1 MSRHSTNFRVMLLAC
16 CLALGLIA
24 YQQTTEDLMVTTA
37 NAWLASLNG
46 NQITSAQYKLD
57 NPDYEIWHFVP
68 DNNFVT
74 ARGYRRNGLTYSEMT
89 PEQRSLADALLA
101 ASVSRAGFVSVK
113 TIMSLEEVLRI
124 QEKDTVGRR
133 DVNVYHFTV
142 FGEPSMEGDWGW
154 RLEGHHVSLHFLMRD
169 GKLASTAP
177 TFLGANPHEVRE
189 GPRKGV
195 RPLGGR
201 EDTARKLMMA
211 LDAGLQKKALVSE
224 KAYRDILTSADTR
237 AKLESQP
244 QGISAAEL
252 STEQYEML
260 LAAADQ
266 YALSLPAEQAER
278 RRAMVRKTSKEDLF
292 FAWAGSIKPGGGDYY
307 RIQGPAFLIEY
318 DNTQNG
324 NNHSHSV
331 WREFEGDFGRDVL
344 AAHYR
349 NDSHGFDTDRHEVL
363 AD

>member
-1 MSRHSTNFRVMLLAC
+1 MSRRSTSLRAMLLAC
-16 CLALGLIA
+16 CVALGLIG

-57 NPDYEIWHFVP
+57 NPDYEMWHFVP

-74 ARGYRRNGLTYSEMT
+74 ARGYRRNGLTYNEMT

-124 QEKDTVGRR
+124 QEQDTVGRR
-133 DVNVYHFTV
+133 DVNVYHFSV
-142 FGEPSMEGDWGW
+142 FGKPSMEGDWAW

-169 GKLASTAP
+169 GKLASTSP

-211 LDAGLQKKALVSE
+211 LDSGLQKQATVSD

-237 AKLESQP
+237 AKLENQP
-244 QGISAAEL
+244 QGISAAQL
-252 STEQYEML
+252 SDAQYAML

-266 YALSLPAEQAER
+266 YALSLPGEQAER
-278 RRAMVRKTSKEDLF
+278 RKSAVRNTPREKLF
-292 FAWAGSIKPGGGDYY
+292 FAWAGSIEPGGGDYY
-307 RIQGPAFLIEY
+307 RIQSPEFLIEY

-331 WREFEGDFGRDVL
+331 WREFEGDFGRDIL

-349 NDSHGFDTDRHEVL
+349 FDSHGFDAGRRPVL

>member
-1 MSRHSTNFRVMLLAC
+1 MSRHSTKLRAMSLAC

-46 NQITSAQYKLD
+46 NQITSAQHKLD

-74 ARGYRRNGLTYSEMT
+74 ARGYRRNGLTYGEMT

-224 KAYRDILTSADTR
+224 TAYRDILTSADTR

-244 QGISAAEL
+244 QGISAAQL
-252 STEQYEML
+252 SGDQYEML
-260 LAAADQ
+260 LDAADQ

-349 NDSHGFDTDRHEVL
+349 IDSHGLDTDRREVL

>member
-1 MSRHSTNFRVMLLAC
+1 MPSAACFRAILLAC
-16 CLALGLIA
+16 CLVLGAVA
-24 YQQTTEDLMVTTA
+24 YHATTEDLMVTTA

-46 NQITSAQYKLD
+46 NQLTSAQYKLD
-57 NPDYEIWHFVP
+57 NPDYETWHFVP

-74 ARGYRRNGLTYSEMT
+74 ARGYRRNGLTYKEMNG
-89 PEQRSLADALLA
+89 EQRSLADALLA

-133 DVNVYHFTV
+133 DVNIYHFSI
-142 FGEPSMEGDWGW
+142 FGKPAMEGDWAW

-169 GKLASTAP
+169 GKLASTSP

-189 GPRKGV
+189 GPRKGT
-195 RPLGGR
+195 RPLGAR
-201 EDTARKLMMA
+201 EDSGRKLMMA
-211 LDAGLQKKALVSE
+211 LDAALQKQALVSD

-237 AKLESQP
+237 AKLEDQP
-244 QGISAAEL
+244 QGIKASQM
-252 STEQYEML
+252 SDEQYAML
-260 LAAADQ
+260 LETADQ
-266 YALSLPAEQAER
+266 YAVPLPPEQGEAR
-278 RRAMVRKTSKEDLF
+278 MDKVRATPRDQLF
-292 FAWAGSIKPGGGDYY
+292 FAWAGAIEPGGGDYY
-307 RIQGPAFLIEY
+307 RIQAPDFLIEY
-318 DNTQNG
+318 DNTQNR

-331 WREFEGDFGRDVL
+331 WREFEGDFGRDIM

-349 NDSHGFDTDRHEVL
+349 LDSHGFESAGPVA